1 MTHDR
6 PVTRRAA
13 LAAGTAALGA
23 VLTHTA
29 PAADENL
36 SWIDAHSHIWPPE
49 VDKFPLA
56 PGQTKKDLDPPSFT
70 DDELMALAK
79 RPSAAVWMAR
89 VRARKDAL
97 QNQGNHIQGNH
108 IQGNQV
114 QGKGQNQAASANP
127 DSEPPS
133 APRASEA
140 RVEQRSTG

>member
-1 MTHDR
+1 MSTSIIIGEVPDEVR
-6 PVTRRAA
+6 DELAARAA
-13 LAAGTAALGA
+13 LCGRSLEDY
-23 VLTHTA
+23 VR
-29 PAADENL
+29 
-36 SWIDAHSHIWPPE
+36 
-49 VDKFPLA
+49 
-56 PGQTKKDLDPPSFT
+56 
-70 DDELMALAK
+70 DELMALAK

-114 QGKGQNQAASANP
+114 EGKGQNQVASANP